1 MNNLKIFLSFCWIII
16 YFSFSIITFPTI
28 TAAENNTIKIGY
40 IDYTGFIDK
49 KPDGSYSGYGVDY
62 LTQISRST
70 GWKYEFIYDSWD
82 TQLKNLKEGSID
94 FLCHAQITPERQKN
108 YLFSKNSIGYE
119 HNIVYAALNSNYY
132 YNDYQMFN
140 GMNIAFLAGS
150 SQNDQFLEW
159 SKMHNFFYTSNL
171 YPTEEAAFD
180 ALNNNYVDAVVM
192 GSLSNQKGYK
202 IIGKFDYEP
211 FYFMTSKQ
219 NKELLIALD
228 NAITNI
234 KVSNPSFEFLL
245 HKKYYEN
252 SHINKDPLFTRQEA
266 EYIKTCGT
274 ITIGQLPNRYPLSH
288 YDYESNKLEGIN
300 EDLLSLI
307 AEISGLKFEYKP
319 IALTEKPLS
328 ALKDNKF
335 DMVAGIL
342 KTEELQ
348 KDPVFSISDTLFKSN
363 IVLVTTNGNHFNPY
377 KHYKIAVK
385 TSFEAMQN
393 YINSNYPNFDI
404 IYYTTDEECLDAIVN
419 GNADIMLQNVYV
431 VNYLLQKPKY
441 ESLNIFP
448 QNFIDENSC
457 IATLSKNN
465 PLLLSIINKTLAVID
480 DQQRRTIVLDNTI
493 AKPYQFT
500 LSDIL
505 YKYKAVLIV
514 GILSLLILCLMFL
527 VIFKMK
533 IKNFQ
538 MMEEKN
544 QQLMDTLIQAD
555 EASQA
560 KSRFLA
566 RMSHEIRTPM
576 NAIVGLTEIAKK
588 HLTDPNRIEQYLS
601 KIDSASHVLLNI
613 INDVLDMSAIKNN
626 KLKIA
631 HEKFDMKK
639 IINSITA
646 IYYNQCKQKGIKL
659 EVILACL
666 THEIL
671 IGDSLRVN
679 QIILNLISNAS
690 KFTPAGG
697 KIRFEITEK
706 AYKKQTIFI
715 RIIVSDTG
723 IGMTPEMLTRLFNT
737 FEQENANT
745 AQQYGGSGLGLS
757 IVKNLVELM
766 HGSISVESKKG
777 IGSMFTVDLPFSIPK
792 IDELSSSKS
801 INDLRVLVVD
811 NDCASRIYMTSIL
824 DRINVQ
830 YDIATTTEQ
839 TVKMLSTADKA
850 GKHYDICFIDCK
862 ASFADSIT
870 LTKNIRKIY
879 DKKALVIILS
889 AYDISEIGENMETSG
904 ADIFL
909 QKPLFQSTVFNM
921 LISLTDKNYI
931 KGTFH
936 KESYDFHGKKVLLA
950 EDNALNTEIAIELL
964 NSVNLNVDHAEN
976 GQIAVDK
983 FLTAPIGT
991 YDIILMDIQ
1000 MPVMNGYQATKT
1012 IRSSSHPNAKSIPIF
1027 AMTADAFTEN
1037 VAEALS
1043 AGMNGHIAKPIDTH
1057 ILYRTLCNCL
1067 RQA

>member
-1 MNNLKIFLSFCWIII
+1 
-16 YFSFSIITFPTI
+16 
-28 TAAENNTIKIGY
+28 
-40 IDYTGFIDK
+40 
-49 KPDGSYSGYGVDY
+49 
-62 LTQISRST
+62 
-70 GWKYEFIYDSWD
+70 
-82 TQLKNLKEGSID
+82 
-94 FLCHAQITPERQKN
+94 
-108 YLFSKNSIGYE
+108 
-119 HNIVYAALNSNYY
+119 
-132 YNDYQMFN
+132 
-140 GMNIAFLAGS
+140 
-150 SQNDQFLEW
+150 
-159 SKMHNFFYTSNL
+159 
-171 YPTEEAAFD
+171 
-180 ALNNNYVDAVVM
+180 
-192 GSLSNQKGYK
+192 
-202 IIGKFDYEP
+202 
-211 FYFMTSKQ
+211 
-219 NKELLIALD
+219 
-228 NAITNI
+228 
-234 KVSNPSFEFLL
+234 
-245 HKKYYEN
+245 
-252 SHINKDPLFTRQEA
+252 
-266 EYIKTCGT
+266 
-274 ITIGQLPNRYPLSH
+274 
-288 YDYESNKLEGIN
+288 
-300 EDLLSLI
+300 
-307 AEISGLKFEYKP
+307 
-319 IALTEKPLS
+319 
-328 ALKDNKF
+328 
-335 DMVAGIL
+335 
-342 KTEELQ
+342 
-348 KDPVFSISDTLFKSN
+348 
-363 IVLVTTNGNHFNPY
+363 
-377 KHYKIAVK
+377 
-385 TSFEAMQN
+385 MQN

-500 LSDIL
+500 LSDIS
-505 YKYKAVLIV
+505 YKYKAVLKAVLIV

-555 EASQA
+555 EASKA

-659 EVILACL
+659 EVISACL

-777 IGSMFTVDLPFSIPK
+777 VGSMFTVDLPFSIPE

-889 AYDISEIGENMETSG
+889 AYDISEIGENMATSG

-909 QKPLFQSTVFNM
+909 QKPLLQSTVFNM

-931 KGTFH
+931 KETFH

>member
-1 MNNLKIFLSFCWIII
+1 
-16 YFSFSIITFPTI
+16 
-28 TAAENNTIKIGY
+28 
-40 IDYTGFIDK
+40 
-49 KPDGSYSGYGVDY
+49 
-62 LTQISRST
+62 
-70 GWKYEFIYDSWD
+70 
-82 TQLKNLKEGSID
+82 
-94 FLCHAQITPERQKN
+94 
-108 YLFSKNSIGYE
+108 
-119 HNIVYAALNSNYY
+119 
-132 YNDYQMFN
+132 
-140 GMNIAFLAGS
+140 
-150 SQNDQFLEW
+150 
-159 SKMHNFFYTSNL
+159 
-171 YPTEEAAFD
+171 
-180 ALNNNYVDAVVM
+180 
-192 GSLSNQKGYK
+192 
-202 IIGKFDYEP
+202 
-211 FYFMTSKQ
+211 
-219 NKELLIALD
+219 
-228 NAITNI
+228 
-234 KVSNPSFEFLL
+234 
-245 HKKYYEN
+245 
-252 SHINKDPLFTRQEA
+252 
-266 EYIKTCGT
+266 
-274 ITIGQLPNRYPLSH
+274 
-288 YDYESNKLEGIN
+288 
-300 EDLLSLI
+300 
-307 AEISGLKFEYKP
+307 
-319 IALTEKPLS
+319 
-328 ALKDNKF
+328 
-335 DMVAGIL
+335 
-342 KTEELQ
+342 
-348 KDPVFSISDTLFKSN
+348 
-363 IVLVTTNGNHFNPY
+363 
-377 KHYKIAVK
+377 
-385 TSFEAMQN
+385 
-393 YINSNYPNFDI
+393 
-404 IYYTTDEECLDAIVN
+404 
-419 GNADIMLQNVYV
+419 
-431 VNYLLQKPKY
+431 
-441 ESLNIFP
+441 
-448 QNFIDENSC
+448 
-457 IATLSKNN
+457 
-465 PLLLSIINKTLAVID
+465 
-480 DQQRRTIVLDNTI
+480 
-493 AKPYQFT
+493 
-500 LSDIL
+500 
-505 YKYKAVLIV
+505 
-514 GILSLLILCLMFL
+514 MFL

-659 EVILACL
+659 EVISACL

-936 KESYDFHGKKVLLA
+936 KESKESYDFHGKKVLLA

>member
-1 MNNLKIFLSFCWIII
+1 
-16 YFSFSIITFPTI
+16 
-28 TAAENNTIKIGY
+28 
-40 IDYTGFIDK
+40 
-49 KPDGSYSGYGVDY
+49 
-62 LTQISRST
+62 
-70 GWKYEFIYDSWD
+70 
-82 TQLKNLKEGSID
+82 
-94 FLCHAQITPERQKN
+94 
-108 YLFSKNSIGYE
+108 
-119 HNIVYAALNSNYY
+119 
-132 YNDYQMFN
+132 
-140 GMNIAFLAGS
+140 
-150 SQNDQFLEW
+150 
-159 SKMHNFFYTSNL
+159 
-171 YPTEEAAFD
+171 
-180 ALNNNYVDAVVM
+180 
-192 GSLSNQKGYK
+192 
-202 IIGKFDYEP
+202 
-211 FYFMTSKQ
+211 
-219 NKELLIALD
+219 LI
-228 NAITNI
+228 
-234 KVSNPSFEFLL
+234 
-245 HKKYYEN
+245 
-252 SHINKDPLFTRQEA
+252 LFT
-266 EYIKTCGT
+266 I
-274 ITIGQLPNRYPLSH
+274 
-288 YDYESNKLEGIN
+288 
-300 EDLLSLI
+300 
-307 AEISGLKFEYKP
+307 
-319 IALTEKPLS
+319 
-328 ALKDNKF
+328 
-335 DMVAGIL
+335 
-342 KTEELQ
+342 
-348 KDPVFSISDTLFKSN
+348 
-363 IVLVTTNGNHFNPY
+363 
-377 KHYKIAVK
+377 
-385 TSFEAMQN
+385 
-393 YINSNYPNFDI
+393 
-404 IYYTTDEECLDAIVN
+404 YTTDEECLDAIVN

-659 EVILACL
+659 EVISACL

>member
-1 MNNLKIFLSFCWIII
+1 
-16 YFSFSIITFPTI
+16 
-28 TAAENNTIKIGY
+28 
-40 IDYTGFIDK
+40 
-49 KPDGSYSGYGVDY
+49 
-62 LTQISRST
+62 
-70 GWKYEFIYDSWD
+70 
-82 TQLKNLKEGSID
+82 
-94 FLCHAQITPERQKN
+94 
-108 YLFSKNSIGYE
+108 
-119 HNIVYAALNSNYY
+119 
-132 YNDYQMFN
+132 
-140 GMNIAFLAGS
+140 
-150 SQNDQFLEW
+150 
-159 SKMHNFFYTSNL
+159 
-171 YPTEEAAFD
+171 
-180 ALNNNYVDAVVM
+180 
-192 GSLSNQKGYK
+192 
-202 IIGKFDYEP
+202 
-211 FYFMTSKQ
+211 
-219 NKELLIALD
+219 
-228 NAITNI
+228 
-234 KVSNPSFEFLL
+234 
-245 HKKYYEN
+245 
-252 SHINKDPLFTRQEA
+252 
-266 EYIKTCGT
+266 
-274 ITIGQLPNRYPLSH
+274 
-288 YDYESNKLEGIN
+288 
-300 EDLLSLI
+300 
-307 AEISGLKFEYKP
+307 
-319 IALTEKPLS
+319 
-328 ALKDNKF
+328 
-335 DMVAGIL
+335 
-342 KTEELQ
+342 
-348 KDPVFSISDTLFKSN
+348 
-363 IVLVTTNGNHFNPY
+363 
-377 KHYKIAVK
+377 
-385 TSFEAMQN
+385 
-393 YINSNYPNFDI
+393 
-404 IYYTTDEECLDAIVN
+404 
-419 GNADIMLQNVYV
+419 MLQNVYV

-659 EVILACL
+659 EVISACL